1 MKKVLIII
9 SIVIASLAILVI
21 AGLKIAPM
29 VARSYIVGNSEDL
42 IGRKVAIESISLNPF
57 NFTLEIDSLA
67 VYEKDGET
75 PFVSFDKFRVNVDP
89 LRMFTGTVAVSEIYL
104 KGLYTR
110 VLQHGDRFNFT
121 DIIEFLA
128 KGDTASVDS
137 AAIVA
142 DSAAAD
148 SAGMVNAAE
157 IAEGLPF
164 NISVENI
171 VFEKG
176 NIIYHEGDVCENIGI
191 VISGKIDIVSYSF
204 EGKEQ
209 LINTLKAGEIFG
221 NNLLFSS
228 EPLYRGDVVAKEKS
242 VVAFINK
249 ENLVFLLQNNAEFLN
264 LYLKAQSDK
273 AKALT
278 ARIQLLSFTNAEER
292 LFYYASKNDGV
303 INFKNVTSLAAT
315 IGVQRETL
323 SRLLTNLIERH
334 LIKKEKG
341 KITVIKKKRR

>member
-1 MKKVLIII
+1 MKI
-9 SIVIASLAILVI
+9 AILNVLTKKEHQLVKGYQI
-21 AGLKIAPM
+21 A
-29 VARSYIVGNSEDL
+29 
-42 IGRKVAIESISLNPF
+42 
-57 NFTLEIDSLA
+57 
-67 VYEKDGET
+67 
-75 PFVSFDKFRVNVDP
+75 
-89 LRMFTGTVAVSEIYL
+89 
-104 KGLYTR
+104 
-110 VLQHGDRFNFT
+110 
-121 DIIEFLA
+121 
-128 KGDTASVDS
+128 
-137 AAIVA
+137 
-142 DSAAAD
+142 
-148 SAGMVNAAE
+148 
-157 IAEGLPF
+157 
-164 NISVENI
+164 
-171 VFEKG
+171 KG
-176 NIIYHEGDVCENIGI
+176 NIIYHEGDACENIGI